1 MPTAKRKPTIRRRS
15 AKQPALPPGM
25 MPCAVSFAVTPI
37 GKPRMTQRD
46 TWKKRP
52 PVVRYHAF
60 KDELRLLVNRT
71 PNLPRILASGEVD
84 SLSWTAYMP
93 IPPSWS
99 KRKKA
104 QFAGMLH
111 RAKPD
116 RDNIDKALLDA
127 LFNDDSGIASGL
139 IEKRW
144 DDGNGPRIEAVF
156 SSQIISAD
164 TKGKIL

>member
-1 MPTAKRKPTIRRRS
+1 
-15 AKQPALPPGM
+15 
-25 MPCAVSFAVTPI
+25 
-37 GKPRMTQRD
+37 
-46 TWKKRP
+46 
-52 PVVRYHAF
+52 
-60 KDELRLLVNRT
+60 
-71 PNLPRILASGEVD
+71 
-84 SLSWTAYMP
+84 
-93 IPPSWS
+93 
-99 KRKKA
+99 
-104 QFAGMLH
+104 MLH